1 MRVSLFLLIT
11 LLASAELLAV
21 APLWAAQ
28 KTVHRRAQ
36 AKPKAAVPV
45 GAPEAIETPGALE
58 AAEPPAAKEP
68 QCQLTVT
75 IDNLRKS
82 GDQYRGQLCYTLFK
96 GKEGFPDKS
105 EQAVTNQCIPVQQSP
120 NLSFTVKDLACNQDY
135 GLALLHDENL
145 NRQMD
150 KNIAIPK
157 EGVGMSN
164 NPSFLRVSSPPFEE
178 VKFMLQPPRTSQVI
192 HIHYF

>member
-1 MRVSLFLLIT
+1 MRVSTFLLIT
-11 LLASAELLAV
+11 LLGSAELLPTAALSA
-21 APLWAAQ
+21 AP
-28 KTVHRRAQ
+28 KTTSRRAR
-36 AKPKAAVPV
+36 AKPTAAVQSS
-45 GAPEAIETPGALE
+45 APQAVETPGAPG
-58 AAEPPAAKEP
+58 AAEPPVVKEP
-68 QCQLTVT
+68 QCQLMVT

-105 EQAVTNQCIPVQQSP
+105 ELALTNQCLPVEQSP

-164 NPSFLRVSSPPFEE
+164 NPSFLRVNSPPYED
-178 VKFMLQPPRTSQVI
+178 VKFMLQPPRTSQVV
-192 HIHYF
+192 HMHYF

>member
-1 MRVSLFLLIT
+1 MRVSTFLLIT
-11 LLASAELLAV
+11 LIGSAELLSTASLSA
-21 APLWAAQ
+21 AP
-28 KTVHRRAQ
+28 KTTSRRAR
-36 AKPKAAVPV
+36 AKPTAAVQAS
-45 GAPEAIETPGALE
+45 APQAVETPG
-58 AAEPPAAKEP
+58 AAEPPAVKEP
-68 QCQLTVT
+68 QCQLMVT

-105 EQAVTNQCIPVQQSP
+105 ELALTNQCLPVEQSP

-164 NPSFLRVSSPPFEE
+164 NPSFLRVNSPPYED
-178 VKFMLQPPRTSQVI
+178 VKFMLQPPRTSQVV
-192 HIHYF
+192 HMHYF

>member
-1 MRVSLFLLIT
+1 MPVKTLLLIT
-11 LLASAELLAV
+11 LLGSAELLAAASLSA
-21 APLWAAQ
+21 AP
-28 KTVHRRAQ
+28 KTTSRRAR
-36 AKPKAAVPV
+36 AKPTAAVESS
-45 GAPEAIETPGALE
+45 APQAVEAPG
-58 AAEPPAAKEP
+58 AAEPPAVKEP
-68 QCQLTVT
+68 QCQLMVT

-105 EQAVTNQCIPVQQSP
+105 ELAVTNQCLPVEQSP

-164 NPSFLRVSSPPFEE
+164 NPSFLRVNSPPYED

-192 HIHYF
+192 HMHYF